1 MYKKNISLYVVFGVE
16 FFYVLLCLYRK
27 MEIVE
32 SVEFVAIHVFF
43 LAIGLPV
50 FLLKWKKNVSNSVPM
65 VEFIWYLIIIA
76 IDMSAHVIHVV
87 GLYIIPNTKFDG
99 LGNAVIQL
107 SCIFSVLVISIG
119 QIISIIV
126 KKKK

>member
-1 MYKKNISLYVVFGVE
+1 
-16 FFYVLLCLYRK
+16 
-27 MEIVE
+27 ME
-32 SVEFVAIHVFF
+32 
-43 LAIGLPV
+43 
-50 FLLKWKKNVSNSVPM
+50 KNVSNSVPM